1 MTDNLYTNNQATI
14 IGESISPF
22 EFYHEFKGESFY
34 RIVVRVERYSMTS
47 RRVWMAAMV
56 TSGMS
61 FMASKSSRFR
71 TNSP

>member
-47 RRVWMAAMV
+47 RRV
-56 TSGMS
+56 
-61 FMASKSSRFR
+61 
-71 TNSP
+71 